1 MAKYKAWAI
10 ATKYWKPGE
19 NYLEEIVKDVKAK
32 VVEEDFIVISEKAL
46 STALNNIVDESTVK
60 PSFSAKIISELWM
73 QIVWGRFLGRLCQ
86 LRETTLQRL
95 REYPTMLGSRHK
107 QLALQYAG
115 FLQTLMFG
123 SEGGIDGSN
132 LPYSYVSLPLKNAD
146 EIAEI
151 IRHQIWLKLKKK
163 IRVMIVDTDKT
174 YSFRNF
180 HFTPRPKPM
189 KGIVSAGGIISYL
202 FGRMFKLKRRATP
215 LAVAGCE
222 ISVEEALEI
231 AEIANR
237 LRGPGAGRTVW
248 DMSEKFKVALT
259 AVSWEMLAEVKHK
272 PIVIVRRIE
281 RKKLQ

>member
-19 NYLEEIVKDVKAK
+19 NYLEEIVKGVKAK
-32 VVEEDFIVISEKAL
+32 VVEEDFIVVSEKAL

-60 PSFSAKIISELWM
+60 PSFSAKIISEFWM
-73 QIVWGRFLGRLCQ
+73 QIVWGRFLGRLCH
-86 LRETTLQRL
+86 LREKTLQRL

-107 QLALQYAG
+107 RVALQYAG

-132 LPYSYVSLPLKNAD
+132 LPYSYVSLPLENAE
-146 EIAEI
+146 EIAEV

-189 KGIVSAGGIISYL
+189 KGIVSAGGVISYL

-259 AVSWEMLAEVKHK
+259 AVSWEMLAGVKHK